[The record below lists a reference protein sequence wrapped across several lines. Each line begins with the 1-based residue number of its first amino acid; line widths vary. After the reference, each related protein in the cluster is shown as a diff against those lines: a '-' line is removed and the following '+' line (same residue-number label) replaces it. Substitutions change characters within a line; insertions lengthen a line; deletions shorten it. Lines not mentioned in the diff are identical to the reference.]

1 MSDALLIAIIPSIIT
16 LIGVIITNIFTNF
29 NSEKKRSQENNKMIN
44 DIRTENTKVIN
55 DIKLEIT
62 AYHSSTDEKIKE
74 LTREVREHNNFA
86 KRMPVVENEI
96 KHIEEEIRNYHKD
109 AK

>member
-1 MSDALLIAIIPSIIT
+1 MKEIILPSLITGGLA
-16 LIGVIITNIFTNF
+16 LIGVIITNLFTSSNG
-29 NSEKKRSQENNKMIN
+29 NKKVLN
-44 DIRTENTKVIN
+44 DIKTENAKAVN

-86 KRMPVVENEI
+86 QRMPAVEQKIDN
-96 KHIEEEIRNYHKD
+96 IEEKVNYFHKI
-109 AK
+109 

>member
-1 MSDALLIAIIPSIIT
+1 MIKIILPSLITGSLA
-16 LIGVIITNIFTNF
+16 LIGVIITNIFTSSN
-29 NSEKKRSQENNKMIN
+29 NEKKRLQENTKVIHDIKM
-44 DIRTENTKVIN
+44 ENTKVIN

-86 KRMPVVENEI
+86 QRMPVVEEKINNVVEKVNHFHDI
-96 KHIEEEIRNYHKD
+96 
-109 AK
+109 

>member
-1 MSDALLIAIIPSIIT
+1 MSEGILIAIIPSFIT
-16 LIGVIITNIFTNF
+16 LIGVIITNVFT
-29 NSEKKRSQENNKMIN
+29 SISNNKKLQKENDKVIN
-44 DIRTENTKVIN
+44 NIRADNNKAIN

-86 KRMPVVENEI
+86 QRMPSVETKIDNL
-96 KHIEEEIRNYHKD
+96 EEKVNYFHKI
-109 AK
+109 

>member
-1 MSDALLIAIIPSIIT
+1 MSEGLLIAIIPSALT
-16 LIGVIITNIFTNF
+16 LIGVIITNIVT
-29 NSEKKRSQENNKMIN
+29 SLSNNKKLQKEN
-44 DIRTENTKVIN
+44 DKVMNSIKADNTKAIN

-86 KRMPVVENEI
+86 QRMPMVEEKIDNLKE
-96 KHIEEEIRNYHKD
+96 KVNYFHKV
-109 AK
+109 

>member
-1 MSDALLIAIIPSIIT
+1 MSDIILPSLITGGLA
-16 LIGVIITNIFTNF
+16 LIGVIITSIVSSS
-29 NSEKKRSQENNKMIN
+29 NSNKKIQQ
-44 DIRTENTKVIN
+44 ENTKVLNDIKMENAKVVN

-86 KRMPVVENEI
+86 QRMPAVETKIDN
-96 KHIEEEIRNYHKD
+96 IEEKVNYFHKI
-109 AK
+109 

>member
-1 MSDALLIAIIPSIIT
+1 MSEGILIAIIPSFIT
-16 LIGVIITNIFTNF
+16 LIGVIITNVFT
-29 NSEKKRSQENNKMIN
+29 SISNNKKLQKEN
-44 DIRTENTKVIN
+44 DKVMNNIRADNTKAIN

-86 KRMPVVENEI
+86 QRMPSVETKIDNL
-96 KHIEEEIRNYHKD
+96 EEKVNYFHKI
-109 AK
+109 

>member
-1 MSDALLIAIIPSIIT
+1 MSEGLLIAIIPSALT
-16 LIGVIITNIFTNF
+16 LLGVIITNLVTSF
-29 NSEKKRSQENNKMIN
+29 SNNKKLQKEN
-44 DIRTENTKVIN
+44 DKVMNSIRADNTKAIN

-86 KRMPVVENEI
+86 QRMPMVEEKIDNLKE
-96 KHIEEEIRNYHKD
+96 KVNYFHKV
-109 AK
+109 